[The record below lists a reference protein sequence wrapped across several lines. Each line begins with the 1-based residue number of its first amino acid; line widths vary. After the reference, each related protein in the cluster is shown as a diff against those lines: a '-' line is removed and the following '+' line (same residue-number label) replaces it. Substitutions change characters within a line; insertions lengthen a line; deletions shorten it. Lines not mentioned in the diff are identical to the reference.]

1 LIYRALADCVV
12 IVHAA
17 FVVFVVFGWLLVYRS
32 PRLAWLHAPAGVWGA
47 LIEFGGWACPLTPLE
62 NALRTRGG
70 KAGYSGGFIEHY
82 VLPLVY
88 PAGLTRNV
96 QLVLGTLALALNIVG
111 YAVLIARRR
120 ALSASPNRN

>member
-1 LIYRALADCVV
+1 MIYRALADFVV

-32 PRLAWLHAPAGVWGA
+32 PRLAWLHVPAAVWGV
-47 LIEFGGWACPLTPLE
+47 LIEFAGWTCPLTPLE
-62 NALRTRGG
+62 NGLRTRGG
-70 KAGYSGGFIEHY
+70 NAAYSGGFIEHY

-96 QLVLGTLALALNIVG
+96 QLVLGTLALALNIAG

-120 ALSASPNRN
+120 GVNSLP